1 MITLYTAIGTYK
13 LNRSGYPSVVSGE
26 REYSLDTFELI
37 MWSVLSYR
45 ISSYDELKDMFCE
58 KVQELQ
64 ITNERGFD
72 HYLSRMLSR
81 NLIASGKNSDGV
93 EALYSL
99 LGRLHIE
106 ILPNGIFTKILTF
119 IDLVFHRNV
128 PVRTALDVF
137 YVEKTTPPENW
148 VLSMLKHQSLTTAE
162 LIKCN
167 EKAVTKLHNTD
178 ELIDILYS
186 DEHTDCE
193 SIILDS
199 FLSEERNTILTAV
212 ANLYLKQR
220 VNFYTA
226 Q

>member
-1 MITLYTAIGTYK
+1 
-13 LNRSGYPSVVSGE
+13 
-26 REYSLDTFELI
+26 
-37 MWSVLSYR
+37 
-45 ISSYDELKDMFCE
+45 MFCQ
-58 KVQELQ
+58 KVQELH

-99 LGRLHIE
+99 LSRLHIE
-106 ILPNGIFTKILTF
+106 ILPNGIFTRILTF
-119 IDLVFHRNV
+119 IDLIFHRNV

-137 YVEKTTPPENW
+137 HVEKTTPPEDW
-148 VLSMLKHQSLTTAE
+148 VLSMLKYQSLTTAE

-167 EKAVTKLHNTD
+167 EKAVTQLHNTD
-178 ELIDILYS
+178 ELIDVLYS
-186 DEHTDCE
+186 DEHTDYE

-199 FLSEERNTILTAV
+199 FFSEERNTILKAV

-220 VNFYTA
+220 VNFYIA